1 MKRLIKILMSLAL
14 VGLLTVVG
22 VNAQNRP
29 VYELHSMMIYNF
41 LKYIQW
47 PDDQSGGDFIIT
59 VFGDDDVYNTLNT
72 WYGNKQKLNK
82 KIVVRKANSVG
93 EIGNCHLLYVGSGAS
108 NKFDDVI
115 SHLDKNA
122 TLIVTDKKGLA
133 EKGSCINFRVINDRL
148 KFELNQAAVTKSNL
162 KISSQL
168 TSMAILI

>member
-1 MKRLIKILMSLAL
+1 MRNLNKFLTSLAF
-14 VGLLTVVG
+14 VGLITVLG

-47 PDDQSGGDFIIT
+47 PDDQSSGDFVIY
-59 VFGDDDVYNTLNT
+59 VYGDDDVYNTLNT

-82 KIVVRKANSVG
+82 QIVVKKATAVG
-93 EIGNCHLLYVGSGAS
+93 EIGECHLLYVGSKAS
-108 NKFDDVI
+108 NHFEEIMGKIDQT
-115 SHLDKNA
+115 A
-122 TLIVTDKKGLA
+122 TLIITDKKGLA
-133 EKGSCINFRVINDRL
+133 EKGSCINFRIINDRL